1 MNIRYFEEAKEK
13 THQIWHVWPK
23 ETTFF
28 PKLRKDK
35 KLYKEFYEL
44 KTIEL
49 RTKNFNLRS
58 SLEFVQVDVQEAE
71 QDGGVATQGGQY
83 KAMTTRT

>member
-1 MNIRYFEEAKEK
+1 
-13 THQIWHVWPK
+13 
-23 ETTFF
+23 
-28 PKLRKDK
+28 
-35 KLYKEFYEL
+35 LYKEFYEL